1 MLAACAKPA
10 TSSGA
15 AAPAPSSASSTAPA
29 TQPASTQEC
38 AGSQIAITLTHTG
51 ALGGQAG
58 GYLTFTNKGTSA
70 CQIAGWPSVTGVAKS
85 GASATLEHA
94 QSTMFGAWQYSSPE
108 PVVNLAPGES
118 AYAVVAADDN
128 PAGSASSCPAPYAE
142 LRVAAPGSS
151 AATTVSAWLPGAN
164 SYLPTCTSVAGKP
177 TDEISDIVPL
187 TSLPH

>member
-1 MLAACAKPA
+1 MLAACAKTA
-10 TSSGA
+10 TSTGA
-15 AAPAPSSASSTAPA
+15 AAASSAPSTR
-29 TQPASTQEC
+29 PASTQEC

-58 GYLTFTNKGTSA
+58 GYLTFTNKGTSD
-70 CQIAGWPSVTGVAKS
+70 CQIAGWPSVTGVTKS

-94 QSTMFGAWQYSSPE
+94 RSTMFGAWQYSSPE

-142 LRVAAPGSS
+142 LRVAAPGSP
-151 AATTVSAWLPGAN
+151 AATTMSAWLPGAN
-164 SYLPTCTSVAGKP
+164 SYLPTCASVAGKP
-177 TDEISDIVPL
+177 TDEISDVVPL